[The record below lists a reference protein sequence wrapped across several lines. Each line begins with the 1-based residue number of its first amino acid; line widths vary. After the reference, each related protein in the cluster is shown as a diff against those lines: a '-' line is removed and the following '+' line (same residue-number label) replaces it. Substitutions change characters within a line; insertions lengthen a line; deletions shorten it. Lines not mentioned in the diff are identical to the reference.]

1 MDIYGELTF
10 DSEDFKHLREHTLN
24 IRCGKG
30 EDFCEFEVF
39 AIYPLLE
46 HDIYKVVMQID
57 VPTEIQKDIS
67 GMYF

>member
-10 DSEDFKHLREHTLN
+10 DTEDFKHLREHTLN

-46 HDIYKVVMQID
+46 HDIYKVVM
-57 VPTEIQKDIS
+57 
-67 GMYF
+67 